1 MTELGDKG
9 MFSPQMD
16 FDIVIAAA
24 VASVCWLLDA
34 QRVGLL
40 LEGELRSVSCREFDE
55 TGVNSMTQ
63 FRADDDGCSSPGRLN
78 ECALER
84 DEGWSK

>member
-1 MTELGDKG
+1 

-40 LEGELRSVSCREFDE
+40 LEEELRNGSCRELDE

-63 FRADDDGCSSPGRLN
+63 FRADDNGCSSRGRLN

-84 DEGWSK
+84 GEGWSK